1 MSSSGAGNRLKT
13 TVAPSRQQPSRAA
26 KRPRF
31 SGPAAEPQ
39 FPPEIWEHIF
49 RFIPAWQLPRLRLIC
64 HHWNAVISGSSSL
77 MDRCDVRIDAS
88 RLNRQMDQHYVP
100 ANLPPLVTQLVVRK
114 FTIVSCDHWWP
125 EFAQCLKEL
134 QLMYCTMTVDVL
146 YGMLRRAPNLRRL
159 VLYGA
164 KLSGTAEPDF
174 QLDRLT
180 LLVVCCVG
188 FEDNSRNILDGF
200 ERVFPRLEDLRLK
213 NNSMPTN
220 ILQSIRTLQNSLQ
233 YLTLQSYPN
242 VLDELSEL
250 QQLRLKMLGLDV
262 DVLRD
267 DLATWTKLCR
277 NQPLLE
283 NLKMSSNCIH
293 VLRETGRLLP
303 RLKTFTLTVRNQMV
317 ASFLETMPRLEYLE
331 ISGCYDLISFRNYT
345 SPSLERFVLET
356 IETEDLF
363 QYLQRSPRL
372 RQMRLNNCK
381 LGYCEAVTASLPNL
395 TLLILDDLNCHPNS
409 WFSLLAHSF
418 NLEELT
424 LVYLRYLD
432 NGTMRKICKM
442 LKHLKKLSLLRMRY
456 LTDYSA
462 NHIIQHCR
470 ALEELEADYPFTEA
484 ALVRIE
490 SARNIHVKRPR
501 ARSDD
506 EDDEEDD
513 DE

>member
-1 MSSSGAGNRLKT
+1 MSSSGAGNLPRK

-31 SGPAAEPQ
+31 SGPAVEPQ

-49 RFIPAWQLPRLRLIC
+49 RFLPAWQLPRLRLIC

-100 ANLPPLVTQLVVRK
+100 ANLPPVVTQLVVRK
-114 FTIVSCDHWWP
+114 FTIVSFGP
-125 EFAQCLKEL
+125 F
-134 QLMYCTMTVDVL
+134 V
-146 YGMLRRAPNLRRL
+146 
-159 VLYGA
+159 
-164 KLSGTAEPDF
+164 
-174 QLDRLT
+174 T

-188 FEDNSRNILDGF
+188 YEDNSRNILDGF
-200 ERVFPRLEDLRLK
+200 ERVFPR
-213 NNSMPTN
+213 
-220 ILQSIRTLQNSLQ
+220 QSRTLQNSLQ

-242 VLDELSEL
+242 VLDDLSEL

-303 RLKTFTLTVRNQMV
+303 RLKTFALTVRTQMV

-345 SPSLERFVLET
+345 TPSLERFVLET

-395 TLLILDDLNCHPNS
+395 TLLILDDLNCHPYS

-470 ALEELEADYPFTEA
+470 ALEELEAEYPFTEA

-490 SARNIHVKRPR
+490 SARNIRVKRLR

-506 EDDEEDD
+506 EDEEEEDEEGGDDD

>member
-1 MSSSGAGNRLKT
+1 
-13 TVAPSRQQPSRAA
+13 
-26 KRPRF
+26 
-31 SGPAAEPQ
+31 
-39 FPPEIWEHIF
+39 
-49 RFIPAWQLPRLRLIC
+49 
-64 HHWNAVISGSSSL
+64 
-77 MDRCDVRIDAS
+77 
-88 RLNRQMDQHYVP
+88 MDQHYVP

-125 EFAQCLKEL
+125 EFAQFLKEL

-188 FEDNSRNILDGF
+188 YEDNSRNILDGF
-200 ERVFPRLEDLRLK
+200 ERVFPRLEDLRLE

-293 VLRETGRLLP
+293 VRSYYIPTPNSYPHYVTIFKLAGSP
-303 RLKTFTLTVRNQMV
+303 RNGSIAAQVEDLCVDRPHPDGGV
-317 ASFLETMPRLEYLE
+317 
-331 ISGCYDLISFRNYT
+331 ISGNHADVGVPRN
-345 SPSLERFVLET
+345 
-356 IETEDLF
+356 
-363 QYLQRSPRL
+363 
-372 RQMRLNNCK
+372 
-381 LGYCEAVTASLPNL
+381 
-395 TLLILDDLNCHPNS
+395 
-409 WFSLLAHSF
+409 
-418 NLEELT
+418 
-424 LVYLRYLD
+424 
-432 NGTMRKICKM
+432 
-442 LKHLKKLSLLRMRY
+442 LRM
-456 LTDYSA
+456 L
-462 NHIIQHCR
+462 
-470 ALEELEADYPFTEA
+470 
-484 ALVRIE
+484 
-490 SARNIHVKRPR
+490 RP
-501 ARSDD
+501 D
-506 EDDEEDD
+506 
-513 DE
+513 